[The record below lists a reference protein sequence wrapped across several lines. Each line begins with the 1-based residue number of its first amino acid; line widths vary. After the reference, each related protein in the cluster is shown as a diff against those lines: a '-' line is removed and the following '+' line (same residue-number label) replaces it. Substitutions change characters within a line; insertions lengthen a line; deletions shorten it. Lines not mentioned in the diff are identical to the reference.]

1 MNAVTMN
8 SDRIETDALGECR
21 LPAHA
26 LYGIH
31 SLRGKQNFS
40 YSGQTLAHYP
50 RFVAWLARIK
60 MAVAHVNASHG
71 KLTEPQRQ
79 ALLTACVELAAGQH
93 ADALIVDPLE
103 GSCGTSINM
112 NINEVL
118 TNRALQLMGHVPG
131 QYEFLH
137 PLDDVNH
144 AQSTSDVLL
153 TAVKL
158 ALLDDVN
165 ALAAAIDSL
174 ATSLRA
180 KQHEFDDVLRIGRT
194 CLQDALP
201 MRLGQAFG
209 GYASLAERMAAA
221 LRAHH
226 PALSAISLGA
236 TAVGTGLGTYA
247 GYREAVTAAV
257 SELAGRPLTQSADL
271 FDAVQNMD
279 EFAALSAT
287 VKQALL
293 ALAKVAN
300 DLVLLSSGPRGGI
313 GELQLAPRQ
322 AGSSM
327 MPGKVNPVHAMGL
340 TQIAYFVAGTD
351 QSVMLAAAAG
361 QLETNNYMPLIAVS
375 LFNAISS
382 ATRAISAFDEHCIQ
396 PLAAN
401 RAANE
406 RNLLEST
413 AIAPALKAQVGYE
426 RAAALVKSAV
436 QTQRSLLDVVVESG
450 EMSRER
456 VLELLRQSA
465 AHPD

>member
-1 MNAVTMN
+1 MD
-8 SDRIETDALGECR
+8 SHRIEADALGECQ
-21 LPAHA
+21 LPANA

-31 SLRGKQNFS
+31 SLRGQRNFS

-60 MAVAHVNASHG
+60 MAIAHVNASHG
-71 KLTEPQRQ
+71 KLSELQRQ

-118 TNRALQLMGHVPG
+118 TNRALQLMGHAPG

-153 TAVKL
+153 SAVKL
-158 ALLDDVN
+158 ALVDELLE
-165 ALAAAIDSL
+165 LAAAVDGL
-174 ATSLRA
+174 AVSLRA
-180 KQHEFDDVLRIGRT
+180 KEREFDGILRIGRT

-201 MRLGQAFG
+201 MRLSQAFG
-209 GYASLAERMAAA
+209 GYASLAERMASA
-221 LRAHH
+221 LRAHRG
-226 PALSAISLGA
+226 ALCALPLGA
-236 TAVGTGLGTYA
+236 TAVGTGLGTYD
-247 GYREAVTAAV
+247 GYRDAAIATL

-279 EFAALSAT
+279 EFAALSST
-287 VKQALL
+287 VKHAML

-313 GELQLAPRQ
+313 GELQLAARQ

-340 TQIAYFVAGTD
+340 TQIAYYVAGAD
-351 QSVMLAAAAG
+351 QSVMLAAAGG

-375 LFNAISS
+375 LFDAMSS
-382 ATRAISAFDEHCIQ
+382 ATRAVAAFDEHCIQ
-396 PLAAN
+396 PLAAD
-401 RAANE
+401 RGANE

-426 RAAALVKSAV
+426 RAAELVKTAV
-436 QTQRSLLDVVVESG
+436 ATQRSLFDVIVDSG
-450 EMSRER
+450 DMSRER
-456 VLELLRQSA
+456 LFDLLQQSA
-465 AHPD
+465 AQPD